1 MNRAC
6 RIVILLLLCLVPAS
20 WAQLENSIPA
30 PTRTVSGTRIGHY
43 KDGPVPIDL
52 SIRTIAALVPNGTG
66 SYTTIPGTGTSAG
79 TFTVPNVPY
88 GYYLLQLGGRYL
100 WTKNTLVNADYDQAY
115 RSSAVTADPATTLT
129 FNLRNHNRW
138 QTYDVLELA
147 DTSAGAFELFPGG
160 TEGQTTFAGTFPYSS
175 NLNDSTQGDKT
186 YLLQEST
193 QYAGGYRLLVASSY
207 FLPSSFTQVDAADT
221 QLTGRFTSIQP
232 NQSFRFN
239 VNGADLAAATL
250 AANPGAAIANT
261 AIALDVFPGSM
272 ARGWIVSTPDLVSY
286 DLNGDA
292 PPFTANVDLGEVNYG
307 NPYPSSFTLFIL
319 YQYSAQTSY
328 LAPGASSP
336 AVITSYA
343 AGNTI
348 ALPTAT
354 KPLRLMVG
362 PVQRP
367 AVGGADFLANQSG
380 LGLMP
385 TIHWKPPNVGIAH
398 AYQVLVYQVTNTD
411 GITAATTIA
420 RLQTQGTSITIP
432 PNVLTA
438 GQAYVFQITT
448 IYRPGVNVAANPYT
462 LGPIAAGADVISGLM
477 QP

>member
-1 MNRAC
+1 MNRAS
-6 RIVILLLLCLVPAS
+6 RIVILLCLWLVPAS

-52 SIRTIAALVPNGTG
+52 STRTIAALVPNGVG
-66 SYTTIPGTGTSAG
+66 SYWTFSGTGTAAG
-79 TFTVPNVPY
+79 TFSIPNVPY
-88 GYYLLQLGGRYL
+88 GYYLLQLGGRYI
-100 WTKNTLVNADYDQAY
+100 WTKNTVVNADYDLAY

-129 FNLRNHNRW
+129 FNLRNLNPW
-138 QTYDVLELA
+138 QTNDVLELV

-160 TEGQTTFAGTFPYSS
+160 TEGETTFAGTFPYSS

-193 QYAGGYRLLVASSY
+193 QYAGGYRILVASSY
-207 FLPSSFTQVDAADT
+207 FSPSNFTQVDAVDT
-221 QLTGRFTSIQP
+221 QLTGKLRTIQP

-250 AANPGAAIANT
+250 AANPGATIANT
-261 AIALDVFPGSM
+261 VFALDVFPGNM

-286 DLNGDA
+286 DLNSDA
-292 PPFTANVDLGEVNYG
+292 PPFTANADLGDVLYG
-307 NPYPSSFTLFIL
+307 NPFPKTFTLFAL

-336 AVITSYA
+336 AAITTFVYGS
-343 AGNTI
+343 TVT
-348 ALPTAT
+348 LPTST
-354 KPLRLMVG
+354 RPLRLMVG
-362 PVQRP
+362 TVVQP
-367 AVGGADFLANQSG
+367 AVGRADFVANQSG
-380 LGLMP
+380 MGLMP
-385 TIHWKPPNVGIAH
+385 TLSWKPPKVGIAH

-432 PNVLTA
+432 PNVLIA

-448 IYRPGVNVAANPYT
+448 IYRPGVNVAANPYR
-462 LGPIAAGADVISGLM
+462 LGPVVATADVISGLM